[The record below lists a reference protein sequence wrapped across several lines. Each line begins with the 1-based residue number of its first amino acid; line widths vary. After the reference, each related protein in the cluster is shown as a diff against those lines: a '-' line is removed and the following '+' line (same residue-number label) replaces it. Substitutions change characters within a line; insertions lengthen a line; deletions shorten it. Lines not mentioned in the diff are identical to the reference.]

1 MSYNFDKDQ
10 NHYFF
15 KNNKSIPLVFIHG
28 VGLNQGMWKPQ
39 INYFKDETLLTY
51 DLLGH
56 GKTKYNKNTLK
67 IEDFRFQLKSLLV
80 NLNIQKINLV
90 GFSIGALI
98 AIDFASEHK
107 KYLNSLTLI
116 ATTYKRTDE
125 ERQKVID
132 RLNLAKKNM
141 PISKLAMK
149 RWFSDKYLENN
160 PTIYKEFMNILN
172 KSGEDHENFIKAYD
186 LFANYVDDETKVKKI
201 DTNTLILT
209 GSDDP
214 GSTSKMSKELN
225 NDIPNSKFIEIKGGK
240 HLCSIEF
247 ADDVNNAIKEHIK
260 NEQN

>member
-15 KNNKSIPLVFIHG
+15 KNKRSIPLVFIHG
-28 VGLNQGMWKPQ
+28 VGLNQSMWQPQ
-39 INYFKDETLLTY
+39 INYFKDETILTY

-56 GKTKYNKNTLK
+56 GKTKYNKNTIK
-67 IEDFRFQLKSLLV
+67 IEDFRSQLKNLLV

-90 GFSIGALI
+90 GFSIGSLI
-98 AIDFASEHK
+98 AIDFASELK

-186 LFANYVDDETKVKKI
+186 LFANYIDDETKVRKI
-201 DTNTLILT
+201 DVNTLILA

-214 GSTSKMSKELN
+214 GSTSKMSRELN

-240 HLCSIEF
+240 HLCSIECS
-247 ADDVNNAIKEHIK
+247 DDVNIAIKDHI
-260 NEQN
+260 QNV

>member
-10 NHYFF
+10 NYYFF

-28 VGLNQGMWKPQ
+28 VGLNQFMWQPQ
-39 INYFKDETLLTY
+39 INYFKDETILTY

-56 GKTKYNKNTLK
+56 GKTKYNKNTIK
-67 IEDFRFQLKSLLV
+67 IEDFRSQLKSLLV

-98 AIDFASEHK
+98 AIDFAFEHK
-107 KYLNSLTLI
+107 KYLNSLTLV

-149 RWFSDKYLENN
+149 RWFSDEYLENN

-172 KSGEDHENFIKAYD
+172 KSSEDHENFIKAYD
-186 LFANYVDDETKVKKI
+186 LFANYEDKI
-201 DTNTLILT
+201 ENMKHIKTNTLIIA

-214 GSTSKMSKELN
+214 GSTPNMSKNLN
-225 NDIPNSKFIEIKGGK
+225 KDIQNSTYVEIKNGK
-240 HLCSIEF
+240 HLCTIEY
-247 ADDVNNAIKEHIK
+247 ADEVNNAIMNHI
-260 NEQN
+260 NNA

>member
-15 KNNKSIPLVFIHG
+15 KNKRSIPLVFIHG
-28 VGLNQGMWKPQ
+28 VGLNQSMWQPQ
-39 INYFKDETLLTY
+39 INYFKDETILTY

-56 GKTKYNKNTLK
+56 GKTKCNKNTIK
-67 IEDFRFQLKSLLV
+67 IEDFRSQLKNLLV

-149 RWFSDKYLENN
+149 RWFSDKYL
-160 PTIYKEFMNILN
+160 
-172 KSGEDHENFIKAYD
+172 
-186 LFANYVDDETKVKKI
+186 
-201 DTNTLILT
+201 
-209 GSDDP
+209 
-214 GSTSKMSKELN
+214 
-225 NDIPNSKFIEIKGGK
+225 
-240 HLCSIEF
+240 
-247 ADDVNNAIKEHIK
+247 
-260 NEQN
+260 

>member
-28 VGLNQGMWKPQ
+28 VGLNQGMWQPQ
-39 INYFKDETLLTY
+39 ISYFKDETILAY

-56 GKTKYNKNTLK
+56 GKTKYNKNTVK
-67 IEDFRFQLKSLLV
+67 IEDFRSQLKNLLV
-80 NLNIQKINLV
+80 NLNIEKINLV

-116 ATTYKRTDE
+116 ATTYKRSDE
-125 ERQKVID
+125 ERQKVVD
-132 RLNLAKKNM
+132 RVNLAKKNM

-160 PTIYKEFMNILN
+160 PSVYKDFMNILN

-186 LFANYVDDETKVKKI
+186 LFANYVDDQTKVKKI
-201 DTNTLILT
+201 DTNTLITT
-209 GSDDP
+209 GENDV
-214 GSTSKMSKELN
+214 GSTPEMSRNLSKM
-225 NDIPNSKFIEIKGGK
+225 IRGSKFIEIKKGK
-240 HLCSIEF
+240 HLCGIEC
-247 ADDVNNAIKEHIK
+247 ADDVNITFKEFIDQRNA
-260 NEQN
+260 